1 MKLMAIQ
8 QRGENVYLVRVYVSR
23 ARVTKKRIEVNE
35 TVYGGFE
42 EAQRKEQLLKSRVKR
57 GGIAKPAR
65 MTLKQLLDF
74 YLETTRH
81 RREEGH
87 QVHLRYIFDKYII
100 PYIGGYQIK
109 TITTSDIQRLLNFL
123 LAPKKGKTDD
133 SKERRD

>member
-1 MKLMAIQ
+1 MLMAILK
-8 QRGENVYLVRVYVSR
+8 RGENVYLVRVYVGR
-23 ARVTKKRIEVNE
+23 DRVTNKRLEVNE
-35 TVYGGFE
+35 TVHGDFE
-42 EAQRKEQLLKSRVKR
+42 EAQRKEQILKSRVNR
-57 GGIAKPAR
+57 GGVVKPAR

-100 PYIGGYQIK
+100 PYIGSYQIK

-123 LAPKKGKTDD
+123 LDPKKGKTDD